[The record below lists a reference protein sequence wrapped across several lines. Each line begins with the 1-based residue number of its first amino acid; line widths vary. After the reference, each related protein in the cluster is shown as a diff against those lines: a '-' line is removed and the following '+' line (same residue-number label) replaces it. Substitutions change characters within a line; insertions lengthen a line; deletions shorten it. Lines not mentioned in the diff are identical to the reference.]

1 MAKKNKGDE
10 EQKVEVEFHEP
21 SDDAFACFRLELHRP
36 VLEGDDKS
44 TRAWLEIRTVRR
56 AIGQAVQRGIG
67 DVVVHVRNLRAAG
80 KTRFATPSEKGNAKL
95 GIPLPVECYADEDI
109 KAIPTFLSNALKQT
123 GVSEYVYSSLAR
135 KIANS
140 EFASDKLK
148 LLLHGEAAYPVLK
161 NVAIMMRN
169 RNWRLYTEPRIS
181 GGKEY
186 LDVVVE
192 MSALRPGLGKM
203 KLICQRLH
211 GPKLARAKGLLAA
224 LEALGWNPG
233 DPEKEV
239 SGWSKGALMLKPVQR
254 PGQPLKWF
262 ILLPYVAPRSVIDEN
277 KVTIAVHRSVTNMLT
292 AVTSDGD
299 VSHFPGHAVIKLKH
313 QMHARRRLVAQDL
326 AASPHRGR
334 GVRHH
339 YKALARLSDAERRA
353 TETNLWRAAR
363 WVQGIAE
370 SAGASLVILDDFTS
384 FNPDRSGPPW
394 EPYVR
399 TFPLADLKIKVI
411 DALTRRAGIA
421 VEERPSAYISQRCPM
436 CATVDE
442 KNVAKMPSIRGIVV
456 EKGWFKCINCKYA
469 GDVDKVAALNLLDHY
484 KIEPE
489 MRDKKV
495 R

>member
-1 MAKKNKGDE
+1 MAKKTDE
-10 EQKVEVEFHEP
+10 EKPPEVAFHEP
-21 SDDAFACFRLELHRP
+21 SDEAFACFRLELHRP

-44 TRAWLEIRTVRR
+44 TRAWLELRQARR

-80 KTRFATPSEKGNAKL
+80 KMRFATSSEKGNAKL
-95 GIPLPVECYADEDI
+95 GIPLPVECYADEDL
-109 KAIPTFLSNALKQT
+109 KAISGFLSSALKQS

-140 EFASDKLK
+140 EFTSDKLK
-148 LLLHGEAAYPVLK
+148 ALLHGEAAYPVMR

-192 MSALRPGLGKM
+192 MSALRPALGKM
-203 KLICQRLH
+203 KLVCQRLH

-224 LEALGWNPG
+224 LEALGWNPS
-233 DPEKEV
+233 DPDKEAG
-239 SGWSKGALMLKPVQR
+239 GWNKGAMMLKPVQR

-262 ILLPYVAPRSVIDEN
+262 ILLPYVAPRALADAGR
-277 KVTIAVHRSVTNMLT
+277 VTMAVHRSVTNMLT
-292 AVTSDGD
+292 AVTSDGE

-326 AASPHRGR
+326 AASPRRGR

-339 YKALARLSDAERRA
+339 YKALARLADAERRA

-363 WVQGIAE
+363 WVQVVAE
-370 SAGASLVILDDFTS
+370 TAGASLVILDDFTS
-384 FNPDRSGPPW
+384 FNPDRPGPPF

-399 TFPLADLKIKVI
+399 TFPLAELKGKVI

-421 VEERPSAYISQRCPM
+421 VEERSSAYISQRCPM
-436 CATVDE
+436 CGTVDAQ
-442 KNVAKMPSIRGIVV
+442 NVARMPVIRGIVV
-456 EKGWFKCINCKYA
+456 EHGWFKCIGCKYA
-469 GDVDKVAALNLLDHY
+469 GDVDKVAALNLIDHY
-484 KIEPE
+484 KIDSEVRE
-489 MRDKKV
+489 KKT